1 MSEKLKFF
9 ERSNERL
16 IGRAIHD
23 GEWQSVLGNVDQA
36 LQQWPSLRL
45 NSHDVIFEQ
54 RPDGLWLFRSVIG
67 FVSSSVLNQHGLE
80 SIDRNQSLAVS
91 LRAALQWHEPVS
103 EVLNWANLIKTQ
115 IQTIEFPKE
124 YGAMTAF
131 HVRLRNRFS
140 GIDELQAAWEFH
152 ADFAHGGS
160 SIFAF

>member
-36 LQQWPSLRL
+36 LQLWPSLRL

-67 FVSSSVLNQHGLE
+67 FVSKSVLAEHGLE
-80 SIDRNQSLAVS
+80 SFDRNQSLAVS
-91 LRAALQWHEPVS
+91 LRAAYASHDPV
-103 EVLNWANLIKTQ
+103 EDVLEWANNLRTQ
-115 IQTIEFPKE
+115 MQAIEFPNE
-124 YGAMTAF
+124 YGAMTSF
-131 HVRLRNRFS
+131 HVRQRNRFS
-140 GIDELQAAWEFH
+140 GIDEMQSSWEFH

>member
-1 MSEKLKFF
+1 MSNKLKFF

-23 GEWQSVLGNVDQA
+23 GQWQPVLGSVDQA

-67 FVSSSVLNQHGLE
+67 FVSSSLLADYGLE
-80 SIDRNQSLAVS
+80 SVERNQSLAVS
-91 LRAALQWHEPVS
+91 LRAALAWHEPVS
-103 EVLNWANLIKTQ
+103 SVLDWANSTKNE
-115 IQTIEFPKE
+115 IQGIDFPKG
-124 YGAMTAF
+124 YGVITGH
-131 HVRLRNRFS
+131 HVRLKNRFS
-140 GIDELQAAWEFH
+140 GIDELSSNWEFH